1 MTAWHTRDDMA
12 KRCNVSVGAIRKA
25 QGDHRIVKTMK
36 GEKGIVLIADD
47 DPQIIEWAGDDAT
60 DPAIL
65 KREIKNLSKRV
76 KQAERKAERAER
88 EKVKT
93 LERFAAMSE
102 KLTTVNAIVA
112 SAAIKAL
119 DKGGEDIQAEVVNE

>member
-1 MTAWHTRDDMA
+1 MTAWYSREDMA
-12 KRCNVSVGAIRKA
+12 KRCSVSVGAVRKA

-36 GEKGIVLIADD
+36 SEKGIVLIADD
-47 DPQIIEWAGDDAT
+47 DPQIIEWVGDAT

-65 KREIKNLSKRV
+65 KREIRNLSKRV

-102 KLTTVNAIVA
+102 KLTTINAVVA

-119 DKGGEDIQAEVVNE
+119 DKGEDIQAEVVNE